1 MGVSVLFYASS
12 IKVLFV
18 CARATVLGPSIW
30 SQICFG
36 WVLVLDGVV
45 VWVKFVGFRFKSG

>member
-1 MGVSVLFYASS
+1 MVVSVLFYASS

-18 CARATVLGPSIW
+18 CVRATVEGPSIW
-30 SQICFG
+30 SQICVG
-36 WVLVLDGVV
+36 WVLVLDGVD